1 MIENRGKKDNG
12 IFIIGMMIFAF
23 SNIFAIS
30 GYAYS
35 LSYNQIATIAALVV
49 LLFFVLSKYQQKG
62 GLIAVDFVA
71 IIACFIYLLLALF
84 SWESVYQLTNI
95 VTLFAMPLWVKI
107 FSAIKW
113 DKSKYFW
120 VGGVMSAYSIFM
132 IFMFLPGSL
141 LSGWNTNSSICII
154 PTLFFG
160 LTCLKLSEHKW
171 KTWFILIIALAAIY
185 LLLQLENRSAFLALI
200 LFLVMLFFDK
210 LHQNKIVFRVFYIAI
225 IAFNVLLP
233 LFFEFATE
241 MRAFEVVSDWLMDVF
256 DKSGLNGREDLWALA
271 IKRIDKRPWFGTL
284 GYRTTYFHNFSLDIL
299 TQFGWIG
306 WIVYIASLIF
316 ILERGFEENNPKNL
330 FLIGFLCLIFL
341 NTFESV
347 LFANNYFMPFTYL
360 LLGICWGTTK
370 KKTID
375 KKVFNK
381 EDGQ

>member
-1 MIENRGKKDNG
+1 MIENRRKDNG

-35 LSYNQIATIAALVV
+35 LSYNQFATFAALVV
-49 LLFFVLSKYQQKG
+49 LLFFVLSKCQQKG
-62 GLIAVDFVA
+62 SLSTVDFVA
-71 IIACFIYLLLALF
+71 IIVCFVYLLLALF
-84 SWESVYQLTNI
+84 FWESMYQLTNI

-113 DKSKYFW
+113 DKNKYFW
-120 VGGVMSAYSIFM
+120 VGSVMSTYSILM

-141 LSGWNTNSSICII
+141 LSGWNPNSSICII

-160 LTCLKLSEHKW
+160 LTCLKLSEYKW
-171 KTWFILIIALAAIY
+171 KKWFILAIALAAIY

-210 LHQNKIVFRVFYIAI
+210 LHQNKIGFRVFYITI
-225 IAFNVLLP
+225 IVFNVLLP

-241 MRAFEVVSDWLMDVF
+241 MRVFEVVSNWLMEVF

-271 IKRIDKRPWFGTL
+271 IKRIGKRPWFGTF

-306 WIVYIASLIF
+306 WIIYVASLIF
-316 ILERGFEENNPKNL
+316 ILERGFEKNNPKNL

-360 LLGICWGTTK
+360 LLGICWGKAQNNTM
-370 KKTID
+370 D
-375 KKVFNK
+375 KKLS
-381 EDGQ
+381 DQGGGQ